1 MITIKYEIFF
11 LILAIEAILVYFG
24 TKSLCNSPK
33 EYTSCDYKVISKKTG
48 LEYNCIAMRDK
59 EEYGLE
65 LLIYNYYTGMYEWH
79 SVYHFE
85 IYSK

>member
-1 MITIKYEIFF
+1 MITMEYEIFF

-24 TKSLCNSPK
+24 TRSLYKSPK

-48 LEYNCIAMRDK
+48 LEYNCIAIRDNGD
-59 EEYGLE
+59 YGME
-65 LLIYNYYTGMYEWH
+65 LLIYNYYTGTYEWH
-79 SVYHFE
+79 SIHHFE